1 MMADPTEKL
10 QMRLSESKFTFS
22 RRMLTFFSTAEIYTV
37 KQLTEIPLSKFTC
50 FKGFK
55 DKCMAE
61 LLAFIEF
68 EQLRHYF
75 RK

>member
-1 MMADPTEKL
+1 MADPKAKL
-10 QMRLSESKFTFS
+10 KMKLSDSDFTFS
-22 RRMLTFFSTAEIYTV
+22 RRMLNFFSSVEIYTV
-37 KQLTEIPLSKFTC
+37 KQLTEIPLSQFTC

-55 DKCMAE
+55 NKCMDE

-68 EQLRHYF
+68 EQLTQYF